1 MQTLVDW
8 LEIEGGAGNGNPSE
22 FTGGEIP
29 EEKLVEVAGEDM
41 VFMPTD
47 EDDELLL
54 EQDFHKYSP
63 EQRMVI
69 SQLNDVLKEIEVAP
83 LFAQDEQVELS
94 NFEQRILDLID
105 KE

>member
-8 LEIEGGAGNGNPSE
+8 MEIEGGVGNDNPSE

-29 EEKLVEVAGEDM
+29 EENLVEVAGESM
-41 VFMPTD
+41 VYMPTD

-63 EQRMVI
+63 EQRSII

-83 LFAQDEQVELS
+83 LFAQDQQVELS
-94 NFEQRILDLID
+94 SFEQRILDLID